1 MSTEYEVHGPHD
13 HAVEHSLHHPKRDRL
28 TGSMA
33 VATAI
38 LATLGAVFAYQS
50 GSTESLALYYKN
62 AEAVAKTEAANQW
75 GYYQAKGEKQ
85 NLAELGATLSAG
97 DAQKVEHFEQER
109 QKYALQKQQIR
120 AQAEQQEREVARNEA
135 LSENA
140 LHQHHRWA
148 QAMLLIQVAISLAAI
163 CLLTRR
169 RWVQLATYA
178 VAGAGTLV
186 GVSALLHLG

>member
-13 HAVEHSLHHPKRDRL
+13 HAVEHSLHQPRRDRL

-33 VATAI
+33 GATAI
-38 LATLGAVFAYQS
+38 LATLGALFAYQS

-85 NLAELGATLSAG
+85 NLAELGATLAAG
-97 DAQKVEHFEQER
+97 DAQKVERFERDR
-109 QKYALQKQQIR
+109 QKYQQQKQQIR
-120 AQAEQQEREVARNEA
+120 AQAEQIERQVTQNEM
-135 LSENA
+135 LSEKA

-148 QAMLLIQVAISLAAI
+148 QGMLLIQVAISLAAI

-178 VAGAGTLV
+178 VAAGGTLV
-186 GVSALLHLG
+186 GLSALLQLG